1 MTIIA
6 LTSYITEDCDIPG
19 SPSQV
24 QSLTL
29 LHTGIV
35 NNRFLVNS
43 DIMNYMCKY
52 LFLIA
57 DLIYT

>member
-1 MTIIA
+1 MRAMTIIA

-35 NNRFLVNS
+35 TTDF
-43 DIMNYMCKY
+43 
-52 LFLIA
+52 
-57 DLIYT
+57 